1 MHKPQ
6 AFDALLDST
15 PAADALALKLV
26 TQTQLLRLKVIAR
39 LHARGLPPPIGWSD
53 LLQEAFARM
62 LDGSRRQPDG
72 VPLVAF
78 LAGVMRSIKADH
90 WRRARREARQLP
102 KLLAERQSVNP
113 QGDEA
118 YDPAPDPE
126 RSLVAMQELARID
139 QLFKD
144 DTRALQVILGLAD
157 ERSPEEICACYDM
170 SKTDYD
176 STRKRIR
183 RVLLRE
189 GLRLLQP

>member
-1 MHKPQ
+1 MYKPQ
-6 AFDALLDST
+6 AFDALFDGP

-26 TQTQLLRLKVIAR
+26 TETQLLRLKVIAR

-62 LDGSRRQPDG
+62 LDGSRRLPQG

-78 LAGVMRSIKADH
+78 LAGVMRSIKAEH

-102 KLLAERQSVNP
+102 KLLAERESVNP

-126 RSLVAMQELARID
+126 RRLIAMQELARLD
-139 QLFKD
+139 ELFKD
-144 DTRALQVILGLAD
+144 DTLALQVILGLAD
-157 ERSPEEICACYDM
+157 ERSPEEICARYEM

-176 STRKRIR
+176 STRRRIR

-189 GLRLLQP
+189 GLRLPQP